1 MERRIIILSDNR
13 TDTPLLGTEHGL
25 SAYMEYG
32 GRRYLLDT
40 GASDLFMLNAEKL
53 GVDLGEVD
61 YCLISH
67 GHNDHIGGLSAFLEM
82 NHKAKVKFCLLRFL
96 GLNMLPSGVIS
107 IPSREMWIF
116 RNIEIVLYS
125 SKRILVWMVFI
136 SMLICLIIMHNLWA
150 IERC

>member
-82 NHKAKVKFCLLRFL
+82 NHKAKVILSSEIPGAEYASVRRYLH
-96 GLNMLPSGVIS
+96 S
-107 IPSREMWIF
+107 ITGMWIF
-116 RNIEIVLYS
+116 RNIEIGLFS
-125 SKRILVWMVFI
+125 SKRILMWMVFI
-136 SMLICLIIMHNLWA
+136 SMLIWLIIMHNLWA

>member
-32 GRRYLLDT
+32 GRRYLFDT
-40 GASDLFMLNAEKL
+40 GASNLFMLNAEKL

-82 NHKAKVKFCLLRFL
+82 NHKAKVIL
-96 GLNMLPSGVIS
+96 SS
-107 IPSREMWIF
+107 EIPGG
-116 RNIEIVLYS
+116 
-125 SKRILVWMVFI
+125 
-136 SMLICLIIMHNLWA
+136 
-150 IERC
+150 

>member
-82 NHKAKVKFCLLRFL
+82 NHKAKVILSSEIPGAEYASVRRYLHSITRRCGFSETWRSVCFHQRGFLCGWYSCLFS
-96 GLNMLPSGVIS
+96 SG
-107 IPSREMWIF
+107 
-116 RNIEIVLYS
+116 S
-125 SKRILVWMVFI
+125 SSCTTFGR
-136 SMLICLIIMHNLWA
+136 
-150 IERC
+150 

>member
-1 MERRIIILSDNR
+1 MERIIIILSDNR

-25 SAYMEYG
+25 SAYTEYG

-67 GHNDHIGGLSAFLEM
+67 GPLQMPTHDE
-82 NHKAKVKFCLLRFL
+82 KY
-96 GLNMLPSGVIS
+96 PSQT
-107 IPSREMWIF
+107 PH
-116 RNIEIVLYS
+116 YQP
-125 SKRILVWMVFI
+125 
-136 SMLICLIIMHNLWA
+136 
-150 IERC
+150 

>member
-1 MERRIIILSDNR
+1 MTSVVLEMFGKTSTSLAI
-13 TDTPLLGTEHGL
+13 TDTPCSGREHGL

-32 GRRYLLDT
+32 ERRYLLDT

-82 NHKAKVKFCLLRFL
+82 KQGKGNF
-96 GLNMLPSGVIS
+96 
-107 IPSREMWIF
+107 
-116 RNIEIVLYS
+116 
-125 SKRILVWMVFI
+125 VF
-136 SMLICLIIMHNLWA
+136 
-150 IERC
+150 